1 MPRSV
6 MIFSHPNHEVAILG
20 SVRRLQPYLIFLTDG
35 GAQERVEQSKESLKS
50 VVSMADVAWLG
61 VEEASLYEALLKSDV
76 ASFRALSGEV
86 ASILSGLD
94 IDRVFCDSIEFYNP
108 LHDVALPI
116 TLAALGRSAAPV
128 FEVPLIHQR
137 KADAE
142 VYEVLRSPQSLWG
155 DCINTK
161 LTNEE
166 HDVKRAAFNIYTS
179 LAAQLGKDNVDLAV
193 SRASE
198 EQFLK
203 ARGKLPEPAID
214 QVLRYEWRG
223 KKLQDMGL
231 VKETITYDDHYV
243 PLVKAIAPELVVA

>member
-1 MPRSV
+1 MPRNV

-50 VVSMADVAWLG
+50 VVDMADVAWLD
-61 VEEASLYEALLKSDV
+61 VEEASLYTALLKGDI

-94 IDRVFCDSIEFYNP
+94 VVRVYCDSIEFYNP

-116 TLAALGRSAAPV
+116 TRAALGDSTVPV

-137 KADAE
+137 KDEAE
-142 VYEVLRSPQSLWG
+142 VYEVLRSPRSLWG
-155 DCINTK
+155 DCVNTR
-161 LTNEE
+161 LTDEE
-166 HDVKRAAFNIYTS
+166 HGVKRRAFDIYTS

-193 SRASE
+193 TRAGE

-203 ARGKLPEPAID
+203 ARGKLPVPAVD

-223 KKLQDMGL
+223 RRLQEMGL
-231 VKETITYDDHYV
+231 VQEAITYDDHYV
-243 PLVKAIAPELVVA
+243 PLVEALSPELVAA